1 MFQFW
6 GYPHAMSTD
15 STADRLADR
24 AEIEDLL
31 TRYTLAVDGWD
42 FERLSE
48 VFTDD
53 AQIDYTGSGGIAG
66 SLPEVQAW
74 LTEALAMASHMQ
86 HLIGQ
91 REVVFDGTDAAH
103 VRAYFWNPMR
113 LALPDA
119 EPFDIEIGG
128 VYEHDVVRTEAGW
141 RSRRLVERQL
151 WRR

>member
-1 MFQFW
+1 MD
-6 GYPHAMSTD
+6 HLE
-15 STADRLADR
+15 RLAAR
-24 AEIEDLL
+24 AEIDDLL

-42 FERLSE
+42 FDRLDE
-48 VFTDD
+48 VFTPD
-53 AQIDYTGSGGIAG
+53 AVIDYTGSGGIAG

-74 LTEALAMASHMQ
+74 LSEALAMASHMQ

-91 REVVFDGTDAAH
+91 RDVVFDGPDAAR

-113 LALPDA
+113 IALPDS

-128 VYEHDVVRTEAGW
+128 VYEHDLVRTPEGW